1 MKEPFPNQV
10 SPELLDKIRSK
21 YIPKSKSPKD
31 RPVRVIKKSS
41 GRGKNKGATDPKE
54 KG

>member
-10 SPELLDKIRSK
+10 SPELLDKIRHRYS
-21 YIPKSKSPKD
+21 PKSRPPEA
-31 RPVRVIKKSS
+31 RPVRVVKKTS
-41 GRGKNKGATDPKE
+41 GRGKNEATADSKE